1 KTTAPALSTPKQR
14 PAPQPLAPSPQGR
27 RGIARRSIPHAA
39 DHFPS
44 KTNTTPPI
52 YPTDFVHP
60 VHSAQMF
67 THKAPIPLWR
77 EARELLSQLWS
88 NFGAPSAM
96 AFQGAFDKLNHDLL
110 CKWLRGCEAM
120 LRALLFMEAVELCVA
135 GALPAPKQR
144 TPRPRQPR
152 EKRVH
157 D

>member
-1 KTTAPALSTPKQR
+1 
-14 PAPQPLAPSPQGR
+14 
-27 RGIARRSIPHAA
+27 
-39 DHFPS
+39 
-44 KTNTTPPI
+44 TTPPI

-67 THKAPIPLWR
+67 THKAPIRLWR

-110 CKWLRGCEAM
+110 CKWLPGCEAM
-120 LRALLFMEAVELCVA
+120 SRALLFMEAVELGGA
-135 GALPAPKQR
+135 GARQAQKQR

-157 D
+157 DPDHPENWRVRFRVLDPVHKPRRSKRAPMQHQLGPRIYNAWPLA